1 MNIPK
6 EIILNQLIRIPLVQR
21 IAKNQHLTGRNNDP
35 VQVKAIF
42 EKLNHYA
49 DFESKNVI
57 ELGPGQ
63 TFGVLEKV
71 LQANA
76 KKVCAADIMTYI
88 EDIPNGI
95 EYHQY
100 DGTNLPFDDNLFDV
114 LWTWSVFEH
123 IRFPKITVPETYRI
137 LKKGGIAIHSI
148 DLVDHF
154 NYTWKKDELT
164 FNCLKYPEWLWN
176 LMTWNRSN
184 YVNRL
189 RINDWLNLF
198 RKEGFNILHYDTVT
212 NNHVKMLH
220 AHHKIEYLQK
230 YSDVDASTMSMFI
243 VLQK

>member
-1 MNIPK
+1 MNILK
-6 EIILNQLIRIPLVQR
+6 EIILNQLIRIPLIQK

-35 VQVKAIF
+35 IQAKAIF
-42 EKLNHYA
+42 EKLNEYTK
-49 DFESKNVI
+49 FEGKSVI

-71 LQANA
+71 LEANA
-76 KKVCAADIMTYI
+76 LKVCAADIMTYV
-88 EDIPNGI
+88 ENIPDGI

-100 DGTNLPFDDNLFDV
+100 DGTNLPFDDNLYDV
-114 LWTWSVFEH
+114 LWSWSVFEH
-123 IRFPKITVPETYRI
+123 IRYPNITVPETYRI
-137 LKKGGIAIHSI
+137 LKSGGFAIHAI

-164 FNCLKYPEWLWN
+164 FNCLKYPEWLWD

-198 RKEGFNILHYDTVT
+198 IKEGFKIIHYGTIE
-212 NNHVKMLH
+212 NNVIKMLH
-220 AHHKIEYLQK
+220 SDHKIEYLKK
-230 YSDVDASTMSMFI
+230 YTAVDASTMSFFI